1 MHNSNLLNNMN
12 KYSLNLYKSNVNN
25 NFDKEKNINHVN
37 NLIYRNNNIQNLPNN
52 LINNIVLYSNNI
64 ENNSNFN
71 QLNNINQN
79 NISPVYQNNNNIFP
93 QNIWKNIQDNKIN
106 ANIYKAYSNNNINNN
121 IVSNINKNNC
131 LKYNG
136 NYKKINEQKN
146 TQKVLQEKENNNN
159 NVDNSNKYVNPADYL
174 ENPSLILK
182 KNLTKKNWLVLNK
195 DNSIIHNFNSEELL
209 KYLEDQIKNDVS
221 LEEFTINDYDTD
233 VVFPAKVIFENLKTF
248 YSN

>member
-1 MHNSNLLNNMN
+1 M
-12 KYSLNLYKSNVNN
+12 YSLNLYKSNINN
-25 NFDKEKNINHVN
+25 NFDKEKYINNVN
-37 NLIYRNNNIQNLPNN
+37 NMIFRSHNIQNHPNT
-52 LINNIVLYSNNI
+52 LINNIGLYNNNI
-64 ENNSNFN
+64 ENKSNFIS
-71 QLNNINQN
+71 LNNINQN
-79 NISPVYQNNNNIFP
+79 NISPTYQNYNNIFP
-93 QNIWKNIQDNKIN
+93 QNIWKNIQDNKN
-106 ANIYKAYSNNNINNN
+106 HVNIYKINSNNNINNN
-121 IVSNINKNNC
+121 IVNNINKNNC
-131 LKYNG
+131 IKYND
-136 NYKKINEQKN
+136 NYKKINELKS
-146 TQKVLQEKENNNN
+146 TQKVLQEKENN

-209 KYLEDQIKNDVS
+209 KYLEDKIKNDVS